1 MSEKRSAGGD
11 RPVVLVTGT
20 GSSTGVSIFK
30 ALRASSL
37 DPRIVATDAE
47 PMSSGLFRS
56 DAAYV
61 LPWVRD
67 EDAYLE
73 RMVEVCKAEQV
84 DMICF
89 GSEAETRAM
98 APHREPIEDAT
109 GAKVI
114 LNDARL
120 VERLLD
126 KWEMVRVLDAAG
138 LPVPDSAPGDDH
150 DAVAAFLDAHGPP
163 YVLKGRRSSGSK
175 QVHVVSDRGTLDH
188 LLSSVPLP
196 MLQEYLW
203 PDDEEYTVGVY
214 RSPTHGYV
222 GQIAFRRVLGA
233 GLTYKAEVVHDDEI
247 ERVCRGIVDHFDA
260 WGPINVQLRKTER
273 GVRVFEIN
281 LRFSSSAV
289 MRAHFGFNEP
299 ELCLR
304 EFVLGERLGPPL
316 VRDGWALRYWDEIY
330 VEPED
335 VAAPGGRR
343 VGRSGSRDDLF

>member
-1 MSEKRSAGGD
+1 MALQGSGH

-47 PMSSGLFRS
+47 PMSSGLYRS
-56 DAAYV
+56 DVGYV

-67 EDAYLE
+67 EEAYLE
-73 RMVEVCKAEQV
+73 RLVEACLHEGVEMV
-84 DMICF
+84 CF
-89 GSEAETRAM
+89 GSEAEARAM
-98 APHREPIEDAT
+98 ASHRERIEDAT

-114 LNDARL
+114 LNDAAL

-126 KWEMVRVLDAAG
+126 KWDMVRALEAG
-138 LPVPDSAPGDDH
+138 GFPVPESAPGDDP
-150 DAVAAFLDAHGPP
+150 DAIAAFLDTHDAP

-175 QVHVVSDRGTLDH
+175 DVYVVRDRPTLDH
-188 LLSSVPLP
+188 LLASVRLP

-203 PDDEEYTVGVY
+203 PDHEEYTVGLY
-214 RSPTHGYV
+214 RSPTRGYI
-222 GQIAFRRVLGA
+222 GQIVFRRVLGA

-247 ERVCRGIVDHFDA
+247 ERTCRAIVDHVEA
-260 WGPINVQLRKTER
+260 WGPVNLQLRKTAQ

-289 MRAHFGFNEP
+289 MRSHFGFNEP

-304 EFVLGERLGPPL
+304 EFVLGERLEPP
-316 VRDGWALRYWDEIY
+316 VIRDGWALRYWDEIY
-330 VEPED
+330 LEPEE
-335 VAAPGGRR
+335 VAGPGGRR